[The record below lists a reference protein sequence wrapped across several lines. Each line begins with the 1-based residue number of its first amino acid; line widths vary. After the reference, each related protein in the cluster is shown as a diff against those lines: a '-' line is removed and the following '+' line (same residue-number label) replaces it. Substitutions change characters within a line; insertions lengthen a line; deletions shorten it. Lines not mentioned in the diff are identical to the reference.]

1 MTTTFDT
8 PKATTRLA
16 ASGGASTAR
25 SVDAPREPRVPTSAA
40 VGRAPTRWQRAC
52 RLTAGR
58 GGT

>member
-8 PKATTRLA
+8 PNATMRLA
-16 ASGGASTAR
+16 ASDGSSTG
-25 SVDAPREPRVPTSAA
+25 SFVDAPRAPTSAA
-40 VGRAPTRWQRAC
+40 AGRAPTRWQRES